1 MSRARDSRWSAFHAR
16 TLASSAL
23 ILLWSSGAAAAT
35 NTFAVDASASSVLVH
50 VGKTGIGSFAGHEHD
65 VVAQSLRGEVVAD
78 FDDLARSSVDIS
90 VNARSL
96 KVTGRDEPEED
107 VPKVQQAMTGPKV
120 LDAARFPGIRFR
132 SREVASR
139 RLSPGLYDLLVT
151 GDLSLHGATKTM
163 TIPIRLEVRGD
174 TLTGIGTMV
183 VKQTDFGIEPVVAAG
198 GLVKVEDEV
207 TVSFRIVARA
217 GTP

>member
-1 MSRARDSRWSAFHAR
+1 MPQHPGAR
-16 TLASSAL
+16 TWSLASCAL
-23 ILLWSSGAAAAT
+23 TLLWISSAAAAT
-35 NTFAVDASASSVLVH
+35 STFAVDASASSVRVH

-78 FDDLARSSVDIS
+78 FDDLPRSSVDIS

-96 KVTGRDEPEED
+96 KVTGGDEPQED

-120 LDAARFPGIRFR
+120 LHAARFPSIRFR
-132 SREVASR
+132 SREVAAK
-139 RLSPGLYDLLVT
+139 RLSPDLYELLIT
-151 GDLSLHGATKTM
+151 GELSLHGVTKTM
-163 TIPIRLEVRGD
+163 TVVPIRLEARGD
-174 TLTGIGTMV
+174 TLTGTGKMV
-183 VKQTDFGIEPVVAAG
+183 VKQTEFGIEPVSAAG
-198 GLVKVEDEV
+198 GLVQVEDEV